1 MKRVLLA
8 FALLVLAVAGL
19 FIGPAT
25 ADEKKPG
32 KKKEASLWMTRKLEF
47 AQKILRGL
55 TEADFELIEKEA
67 GRMQVVGY
75 LEEWDRGD
83 TPEYKRQLRYFTDA
97 NKELIRQA
105 KNKNIN
111 GATLAYTQ
119 LTLSCVQCH
128 NLIRDLKK
136 K

>member
-1 MKRVLLA
+1 MKSILSALA
-8 FALLVLAVAGL
+8 WLVVAVAGL
-19 FIGPAT
+19 SIGPAT
-25 ADEKKPG
+25 AAEKKPD

-55 TEADFELIEKEA
+55 TEADFELIQKEA
-67 GRMQVVGY
+67 GRMQVVNY

-83 TPEYKRQLRYFTDA
+83 APEYKRQLSYFEDA

-111 GATLAYTQ
+111 AATLAYTQ

>member
-1 MKRVLLA
+1 MKRVLLTLA
-8 FALLVLAVAGL
+8 WCVVAVAGL
-19 FIGPAT
+19 SIGPAT
-25 ADEKKPG
+25 ADEKKVD
-32 KKKEASLWMTRKLEF
+32 KKKAASVWMTRKLEV
-47 AQKILRGL
+47 AQTILRGL
-55 TEADFELIEKEA
+55 TEADFELIQKEA
-67 GRMQVVGY
+67 GKMQLVNY

-83 TPEYKRQLRYFTDA
+83 APEYKRQLRYFEDA
-97 NKELIRQA
+97 NKQLTRQA